1 MAASTY
7 ILRLQSGQLYIGST
21 TNLDRRFAE
30 HAAGCA
36 CRTTKLDPPL
46 KLIYSESLPTFS
58 DARKREVQIKR
69 WSRAKKE
76 ALVAGDMDKL
86 RELSKASN
94 IKEF

>member
-1 MAASTY
+1 MTASTY

-21 TNLDRRFAE
+21 NNLDHRFAE
-30 HAAGCA
+30 HAAGRA

-46 KLIYSESLPTFS
+46 KLVYSESLPTFS
-58 DARKREVQIKR
+58 DARKREAQIKR

-76 ALVAGDMDKL
+76 ALVVGDMDRL
-86 RELSKASN
+86 RELSKSRN